1 MAAGPSLDDNLE
13 FLRENQG
20 KKTIIAVGTVFR
32 KLLENKIVPD
42 MAAVLD
48 PQERTYKQIEGLEDK
63 KVPMLLAVTA
73 YWKFAANYKG
83 DKYLVPLAGMHEER
97 ENEEAWVIGGRS
109 HIWQ

>member
-1 MAAGPSLDDNLE
+1 M
-13 FLRENQG
+13 
-20 KKTIIAVGTVFR
+20 GTVFR

-83 DKYLVPLAGMHEER
+83 DKYLVPLAGMHEEQ
-97 ENEEAWVIGGRS
+97 ENEEAWVIGRTVTSGNRSCRSLWSPKDISCGRGFGIS
-109 HIWQ
+109 